1 MKKFILV
8 FLWVIGGIC
17 TVFSQGITKNEVVAM
32 RDKTAKPRTAL
43 VEADENLKN
52 AIQEENNPLI
62 AKYLLEYVHYQ
73 LLISQDS
80 FPSLIRFAE
89 HLRESSTDSVQRA
102 VLSSIEA
109 QMIFDYYE
117 DTRGV
122 LENGVPTD
130 VAPDLAKIDEWDRA
144 AFVRKISD
152 LLQSSV
158 KPAEILH
165 KTSTQIYKEA
175 LDTDKDWEIL
185 TPTMLDFLAYR
196 AIDIYEGL
204 LSNPVL
210 PLILEEPLLKEL
222 NMPAAD
228 FVNYP
233 YFPEK

>member
-1 MKKFILV
+1 
-8 FLWVIGGIC
+8 
-17 TVFSQGITKNEVVAM
+17 
-32 RDKTAKPRTAL
+32 
-43 VEADENLKN
+43 
-52 AIQEENNPLI
+52 
-62 AKYLLEYVHYQ
+62 
-73 LLISQDS
+73 
-80 FPSLIRFAE
+80 
-89 HLRESSTDSVQRA
+89 
-102 VLSSIEA
+102 
-109 QMIFDYYE
+109 MIFDYYE

-122 LENGVPTD
+122 LENGVLTD

-144 AFVRKISD
+144 AFVGKISD

-158 KPAEILH
+158 KPAEILR

-204 LSNPVL
+204 LSNSVL

-222 NMPAAD
+222 NMPAVD

-233 YFPEK
+233 YSLRNIS